1 MPEPR
6 QTFSFH
12 GFRFEVLRKRHN
24 RIAALRIRPLAPPET
39 GTKAMDQAREAE
51 GEGRS
56 AIEELG
62 AGWPPELRRALLCPA
77 HGLAYISALHRWA
90 GPARDLMSW
99 NNQGGGPWRSQGR
112 GPAGPGS
119 VGSSA
124 DGRS

>member
-39 GTKAMDQAREAE
+39 GTKAMGQAREAE

-56 AIEELG
+56 AMEELG
-62 AGWPPELRRALLCPA
+62 GRLAAGIAAGAPLPGPWTCLYKRPA
-77 HGLAYISALHRWA
+77 SAG
-90 GPARDLMSW
+90 GPARGL
-99 NNQGGGPWRSQGR
+99 N
-112 GPAGPGS
+112 
-119 VGSSA
+119 VVE
-124 DGRS
+124 